1 MPQAA
6 DLPDDPQALKQLFIE
21 STAALAQTHAQ
32 LQVAEAL
39 VLSQKLEL
47 EKLRFQIAY
56 LKRQKYGRSSEQLDQ
71 QLVQMQLSIE
81 DLEASL
87 ASMPPQVRPPT
98 KEPSEKPVRRPLP
111 ADLPREEQ
119 VLENPCACPDC
130 GGELRALGED
140 VSEILERVPTRYK
153 VIRIVRPKLSC
164 AKCQKIVQ
172 PPAPSRPIERGLAG
186 PGMLAHVLVSKYC
199 DHLPLYRQSRILARD
214 QIDLDRSTL
223 ADWVGGA
230 SRLLQPLVD
239 AIGRYVLAVP
249 KIHADDTPVPV
260 LCPGRGTTKKGR
272 LPAHT
277 LHGPQSD
284 QPGAR

>member
-32 LQVAEAL
+32 LQIAEAM

-56 LKRQKYGRSSEQLDQ
+56 LKRQRYGRSSEQMDR

-87 ASMPPQVRPPT
+87 ASMPPEVRPAA
-98 KEPSEKPVRRPLP
+98 KEPAEKPVRRALP

-140 VSEILERVPTRYK
+140 VSEILERVPARYK

-172 PPAPSRPIERGLAG
+172 PVVLTAAGFRANLAAMCGLWSSECPVGLWGSVVRTADRRPRQDLRDAAAG
-186 PGMLAHVLVSKYC
+186 IA
-199 DHLPLYRQSRILARD
+199 
-214 QIDLDRSTL
+214 
-223 ADWVGGA
+223 
-230 SRLLQPLVD
+230 
-239 AIGRYVLAVP
+239 
-249 KIHADDTPVPV
+249 
-260 LCPGRGTTKKGR
+260 
-272 LPAHT
+272 
-277 LHGPQSD
+277 
-284 QPGAR
+284 